1 MSYVLFISEQKLK
14 DSTAINLN
22 CSNDLLLPYVRQA
35 QKLYVE
41 PKLGTDL
48 TQKLKDLIVAGTLG
62 NVGNEAYKTLVDDYI
77 GDMLPNWAFY
87 HAVPFLRFKI
97 ENGNIYSKTSET
109 GNALS
114 TEESQSLREEVSNT
128 AQYYTERMIEYVIN
142 NTSSFPEYSTNSGA
156 DISPDQ
162 NAYYNGMNLERPRQ
176 QGTKLTIGF
185 SITNCNEV
193 LTFVSLTLAIVFTI
207 YKFIKFEKTN

>member
-1 MSYVLFISEQKLK
+1 MAYVLFISEEKLK

-22 CSNDLLLPYVRQA
+22 VDPNLLLPYVRQA

-41 PKLGTDL
+41 PKLGTQL
-48 TQKLKDLIVAGTLG
+48 TQKLKDLITAGTIG
-62 NVGNEAYKTLVDDYI
+62 DVANAAYKTLLDDYI

-128 AQYYTERMIEYVIN
+128 AQYYTERLIEYITN
-142 NTSSFPEYSTNSGA
+142 NTSLFPEYSTNSGA
-156 DISPDQ
+156 DVDPDR
-162 NAYYNGMNLERPRQ
+162 NAYYNGMNLERPMQ
-176 QGTKLTIGF
+176 QGTKLTLRNF
-185 SITNCNEV
+185 LNASDY
-193 LTFVSLTLAIVFTI
+193 S
-207 YKFIKFEKTN
+207 

>member
-1 MSYVLFISEQKLK
+1 MAYVLFISEQKLK
-14 DSTAINLN
+14 ESTAINLN
-22 CSNDLLLPYVRQA
+22 VDTELLLPYVRQA

-48 TQKLKDLIVAGTLG
+48 NQKLKDLITAGTIG
-62 NVGNEAYKTLVDDYI
+62 DVANAAYKTLLEDYI

-109 GNALS
+109 GTALS
-114 TEESQSLREEVSNT
+114 TEEAQHLREEIRNT
-128 AQYYTERMIEYVIN
+128 SEYYTERMIDYVTN

-156 DISPDQ
+156 DVTPDR
-162 NAYYNGMNLERPRQ
+162 NAYYNGMNLERPMN
-176 QGTKLTIGF
+176 QGTKLTLRDF
-185 SITNCNEV
+185 
-193 LTFVSLTLAIVFTI
+193 LTPDLT
-207 YKFIKFEKTN
+207 

>member
-1 MSYVLFISEQKLK
+1 MAYVLFISEEKLK

-22 CSNDLLLPYVRQA
+22 VDPNLLLPYVRQA

-41 PKLGTDL
+41 PKLGTKL
-48 TQKLKDLIVAGTLG
+48 TQKLKDLITAGTIG
-62 NVGNEAYKTLVDDYI
+62 DVANAAYKTLLDDYI

-114 TEESQSLREEVSNT
+114 QEESQSLREEVSNT
-128 AQYYTERMIEYVIN
+128 AQYYTERLIEYITN
-142 NTSSFPEYSTNSGA
+142 NTGLFPEYSTNSGA
-156 DISPDQ
+156 DVNPDR
-162 NAYYNGMNLERPRQ
+162 NAYYNGMNLERPMQ
-176 QGTKLTIGF
+176 QGTR
-185 SITNCNEV
+185 
-193 LTFVSLTLAIVFTI
+193 LTLRNFLNASD
-207 YKFIKFEKTN
+207 YS